1 MGCVHHDAVAERAHL
16 WPALTVKIG
25 PGNTDLEGEHSLA
38 WFFGLPES
46 GTVDVGDSSLP
57 LHVRR
62 QPSRPPILSRSLSP
76 PVARAQVCRSHST
89 YARQTYGRRPKST
102 GGARSNKPRAFRDV
116 CAPATDPRLR
126 ELRPHERLL
135 MCNRCEY
142 GQRRVGNDRFYAE
155 IFTCKRKLRLRERF
169 RCWASFR
176 VVLTRKGIDAMYKAY
191 KKRRKKRRGASDD
204 ETEASADEGRADPGT
219 AEADQTASTAEG
231 TLGRGTRRAATS
243 TDYGGPVTRR
253 RRADDG
259 EAEQSRRA
267 RRGRE
272 QDVAEISRRMYEEI
286 RSSRDPRDHVED
298 G

>member
-1 MGCVHHDAVAERAHL
+1 MCVCVFTAGYRL
-16 WPALTVKIG
+16 
-25 PGNTDLEGEHSLA
+25 
-38 WFFGLPES
+38 
-46 GTVDVGDSSLP
+46 
-57 LHVRR
+57 RR
-62 QPSRPPILSRSLSP
+62 QRPRRTP
-76 PVARAQVCRSHST
+76 PVICLRS
-89 YARQTYGRRPKST
+89 RRLAGADIPTTEGLLAAPSETSSGSAKSAAT
-102 GGARSNKPRAFRDV
+102 HPHLIAFIL
-116 CAPATDPRLR
+116 P
-126 ELRPHERLL
+126 
-135 MCNRCEY
+135 
-142 GQRRVGNDRFYAE
+142 
-155 IFTCKRKLRLRERF
+155 FT
-169 RCWASFR
+169 SS
-176 VVLTRKGIDAMYKAY
+176 V
-191 KKRRKKRRGASDD
+191 RGASDD

>member
-1 MGCVHHDAVAERAHL
+1 
-16 WPALTVKIG
+16 
-25 PGNTDLEGEHSLA
+25 
-38 WFFGLPES
+38 
-46 GTVDVGDSSLP
+46 
-57 LHVRR
+57 
-62 QPSRPPILSRSLSP
+62 
-76 PVARAQVCRSHST
+76 
-89 YARQTYGRRPKST
+89 
-102 GGARSNKPRAFRDV
+102 
-116 CAPATDPRLR
+116 
-126 ELRPHERLL
+126 
-135 MCNRCEY
+135 
-142 GQRRVGNDRFYAE
+142 
-155 IFTCKRKLRLRERF
+155 
-169 RCWASFR
+169 
-176 VVLTRKGIDAMYKAY
+176 MYKAY
-191 KKRRKKRRGASDD
+191 KKGRRKRRDAGDD

-231 TLGRGTRRAATS
+231 TLGRGTRGTRRAATS